1 MSPPAFFYP
10 SLVVIYLPRMPKL
23 LLILLQRPSIFTASQ
38 LDKLADV
45 FINIGTL
52 FFGAAAV
59 SQIVPGLD
67 KLPPD
72 VVFFGLTAS
81 LIPWGLAL
89 WLARRIW
96 LWSSTK
102 RPSGCYFFIPPD
114 FWSWLGFSFS
124 PCLLSTK
131 APSNSKKRSRLCP
144 NCFWPNLGW
153 DPCLDFVSIYLR
165 RGSRRF

>member
-81 LIPWGLAL
+81 LIP
-89 WLARRIW
+89 
-96 LWSSTK
+96 
-102 RPSGCYFFIPPD
+102 
-114 FWSWLGFSFS
+114 
-124 PCLLSTK
+124 
-131 APSNSKKRSRLCP
+131 
-144 NCFWPNLGW
+144 
-153 DPCLDFVSIYLR
+153 
-165 RGSRRF
+165 